1 MRLPSFLVTPAQ
13 LRGEDVAAY
22 RDKARHRDRIVLR
35 VIAALIVSV
44 QTSRLFF
51 DLNLSPGFVQDGLA
65 YRLFGIACLLALFA
79 ASFHRVTLAHLHAV
93 VGVGFLMGTA
103 SLAKAYAEAHGQMS
117 FANTTVGIALIV
129 LGAFSFGPR
138 LVALIGVTAVTITF
152 VHMPLVGLDVMGLGP
167 RLIGSGMVAATT
179 LLGSWLLDQHWRR
192 NFLTERALALSH
204 ENLRRAHRE
213 LADAH
218 ATLTETQAQLLKVER
233 AAALGRLVAGLA
245 HRINTPVGIQVSLAS
260 HLADTTERF
269 SKTVADGGVRRSD
282 LASYVDTV
290 RDTGA
295 IVLENARR
303 IARLVETF
311 KQLEGKQL
319 EASAGASTRQGAA
332 ITDIGDLLA
341 RTRPLI
347 EAMMPPGIALVVEAP
362 LGLKVR
368 GTRSLLETVLSQT
381 VGNAVRHAFPDA
393 RAGTV
398 TLRADRDAD
407 GGVVLTVAD
416 DGCGIRP
423 EHLEHVFD
431 PFYTDGTI
439 GGGEGL
445 GLSIVQNAVTGP
457 LGGQI
462 AIDSIATDSRE
473 GGGTTVTVRLPA
485 AAPAPEDADARTA
498 ARPLMVD

>member
-1 MRLPSFLVTPAQ
+1 MRLPSFLVTPTR

-35 VIAALIVSV
+35 IVAALIFIS

-51 DLNLSPGFVQDGLA
+51 DLNLLSVPLHDGLA
-65 YRLFGIACLLALFA
+65 YRLFGLACFLALFA
-79 ASFHRVTLAHLHAV
+79 VAFHRVTLAHLHAV

-103 SLAKAYAEAHGQMS
+103 LLGKAFVEAQGQMS
-117 FANTTVGIALIV
+117 FANTTIGIALV
-129 LGAFSFGPR
+129 LLGAFSFGPR
-138 LVALIGVTAVTITF
+138 QVALIGVTAVTIAL
-152 VHMPLVGLDVMGLGP
+152 VHMPLVGLDVIGLGP
-167 RLIGSGMVAATT
+167 RLIGCGLVAATT

-192 NFLTERALALSH
+192 GFLTERALALSH

-218 ATLTETQAQLLKVER
+218 ATLKETQAQLLKVEK
-233 AAALGRLVAGLA
+233 AAALGRLVTGLA

-282 LASYVDTV
+282 LAGYVDTV

-295 IVLENARR
+295 MVLENARR
-303 IARLVETF
+303 MARLVDTF
-311 KQLEGKQL
+311 KQL
-319 EASAGASTRQGAA
+319 EASAGTGIEQDAA
-332 ITDIGDLLA
+332 ILDIGDLLT

-347 EAMMPPGIALVVEAP
+347 KAMMPPGIALVVDAP

-368 GTRSLLETVLSQT
+368 GARSLLETVLYQT
-381 VGNAVRHAFPDA
+381 VGNAVRHAFPDS

-398 TLRADRDAD
+398 TLWAGRDAD
-407 GGVVLTVAD
+407 AVVLVVSD

-423 EHLEHVFD
+423 EHLKHVFD

-445 GLSIVQNAVTGP
+445 GLSIVQNAVAGP

-462 AIDSIATDSRE
+462 AIDSRE

-485 AAPAPEDADARTA
+485 AAPVPEDIGARTA
-498 ARPLMVD
+498 APALTVD